1 MLSADEEEA
10 DTDLET
16 DRLLGQQRLDDHGF
30 GDDKVRNTIVL
41 STNDISHPP
50 HLSLSSCI
58 FVHTQSWTERP
69 KIRSVRSPSVN
80 LISKNHTA
88 IRAGV
93 GTQLSAESPAN
104 NVGITNV
111 YGNGG
116 SVPLGTGTE
125 EDVATQ
131 PLPASAEKSPAVKS
145 VSVLCVY
152 LL

>member
-30 GDDKVRNTIVL
+30 GDDKVRNTIV
-41 STNDISHPP
+41 SRPPTKISI
-50 HLSLSSCI
+50 HLICPCPRV
-58 FVHTQSWTERP
+58 FVPTQSWTERP

-93 GTQLSAESPAN
+93 GTQLSAESPVN

-116 SVPLGTGTE
+116 SVPLGTGAE
-125 EDVATQ
+125 EDATTQ

-145 VSVLCVY
+145 VSVLRVY
-152 LL
+152 M